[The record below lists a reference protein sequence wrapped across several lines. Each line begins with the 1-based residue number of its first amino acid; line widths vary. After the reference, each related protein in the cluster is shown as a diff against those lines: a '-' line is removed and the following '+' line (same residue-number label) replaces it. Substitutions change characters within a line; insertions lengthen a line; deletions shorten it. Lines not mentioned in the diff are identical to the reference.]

1 MHTPQPPS
9 SAPRAD
15 NYSRRKLTRTC
26 GITAAASI
34 LMVITAIG
42 LSPLFPLGTARV
54 AEPTPGVWVN
64 WSVLGAGIL
73 AVVVL
78 TVALALLPSW
88 RTTRAATAPISEHA
102 ERVSPGAWSPRWLW
116 LRPVSW
122 VGVTHGLRTGKGAS
136 EVPVRASITAMLVAV
151 TGLTGALTFGV
162 SLEHLDSTPELYGWS
177 WGAHI
182 YDNGS
187 AGTPILVPRLA
198 ADQWLSGVTVADTGV
213 PLRVDGQS
221 VPGAD
226 LDVRKGKA
234 SLVTPEGRTPVHA
247 DEIALGQNTMRQLHV
262 SVGDQVGV
270 TISAIRGPTKPFTV
284 VGTTIAP
291 WINQSEPFTGG
302 GAIITHS
309 GLQRLIP
316 AGAMDIPIPSD
327 AFVNFAPGAISPA
340 AVNELRHQVGNEYT
354 VELAQPPTE
363 LLDFGRVQDL
373 PLLLALLLVGLAA
386 VTLFLTLISSATR
399 RRPELAIL
407 KAVGYRPNQ
416 LRHVVACQ
424 STVMTLVGLVVGLPL
439 GIALGRWL
447 WVLVAEHLGLMAQ
460 PVVPTWQIL
469 FVALTALIVANLTAA
484 WPGHVAART
493 PVARILREG

>member
-1 MHTPQPPS
+1 
-9 SAPRAD
+9 
-15 NYSRRKLTRTC
+15 
-26 GITAAASI
+26 
-34 LMVITAIG
+34 
-42 LSPLFPLGTARV
+42 
-54 AEPTPGVWVN
+54 
-64 WSVLGAGIL
+64 
-73 AVVVL
+73 
-78 TVALALLPSW
+78 
-88 RTTRAATAPISEHA
+88 
-102 ERVSPGAWSPRWLW
+102 
-116 LRPVSW
+116 
-122 VGVTHGLRTGKGAS
+122 
-136 EVPVRASITAMLVAV
+136 
-151 TGLTGALTFGV
+151 
-162 SLEHLDSTPELYGWS
+162 
-177 WGAHI
+177 
-182 YDNGS
+182 
-187 AGTPILVPRLA
+187 
-198 ADQWLSGVTVADTGV
+198 
-213 PLRVDGQS
+213 
-221 VPGAD
+221 
-226 LDVRKGKA
+226 
-234 SLVTPEGRTPVHA
+234 
-247 DEIALGQNTMRQLHV
+247 MRQLHV

-416 LRHVVACQ
+416 LRRVVACQ

-439 GIALGRWL
+439 RDCIGALAVGARRRASRTDGAAGGPN
-447 WVLVAEHLGLMAQ
+447 VADPLRRADRSDRREPDGG
-460 PVVPTWQIL
+460 V
-469 FVALTALIVANLTAA
+469 
-484 WPGHVAART
+484 ART
-493 PVARILREG
+493 CRRSDSRGEDPARGLRRNDRYSRQPCGISGKRGSASHGMTSDVSANQPNNCERNPAAVSSSSARPIRFCVSDGSATRSYSSSLS